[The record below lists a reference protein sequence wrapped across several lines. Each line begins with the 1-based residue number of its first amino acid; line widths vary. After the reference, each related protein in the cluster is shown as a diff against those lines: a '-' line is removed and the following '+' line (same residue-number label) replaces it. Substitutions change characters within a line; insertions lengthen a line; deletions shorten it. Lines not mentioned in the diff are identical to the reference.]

1 MGMYPGGNVIRVTPT
16 LSEDAYG
23 DNEVLFL
30 TTEIPNAVSSR
41 GGVSR
46 LSSIT
51 IYSKIA
57 TLIDMDIVFMQV
69 QKDLGTINAAVDI
82 TDANSTLAKFLGY
95 VSLDGSNSGISLVN
109 SSLFTTAAGAEG
121 TTQLDR
127 SFPLML
133 RAEEG
138 STSVYFAAILRDQ
151 TPTYTDGDLEFIFP
165 IEYLG

>member
-1 MGMYPGGNVIRVTPT
+1 MPYPGGNVIRVTPT
-16 LSEDAYG
+16 LATAAISA
-23 DNEVLFL
+23 DNVVFFNA
-30 TTEIPNAVSSR
+30 TEIPNAVSNR
-41 GGVSR
+41 GETSKLVG
-46 LSSIT
+46 IT
-51 IYSKIA
+51 VLNEDDVA
-57 TLIDMDIVFMQV
+57 HDFDLVFMQV
-69 QKDLGTINAAVDI
+69 ESDLGTINAAVDI

-95 VSLDGSNSGISLVN
+95 ISLDGSASGISLVN

-138 STSVYFAAILRDQ
+138 STSVYFGAILRDQ